1 MYHMKMDIY
10 VIQLAHQKKKRENTI
25 ITSMEHCLFA
35 MLKQS
40 KKTYGNRN
48 FLHPRVRQYL

>member
-10 VIQLAHQKKKRENTI
+10 VIRLAQKKNPENPI
-25 ITSMEHCLFA
+25 IMSMEHGLFA
-35 MLKQS
+35 ILKQS

-48 FLHPRVRQYL
+48 ILHHSVR